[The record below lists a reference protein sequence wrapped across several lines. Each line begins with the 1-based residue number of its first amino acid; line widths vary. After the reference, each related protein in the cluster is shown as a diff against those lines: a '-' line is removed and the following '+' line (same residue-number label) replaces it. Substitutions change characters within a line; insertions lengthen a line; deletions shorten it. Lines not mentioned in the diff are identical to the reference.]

1 VRYRVTLER
10 GSDGTY
16 LAWVDD
22 LPGCAV
28 RANSREQALERLPA
42 EIRSFLAWS
51 GSGDVAASV
60 EIEIVE
66 EVESVVEADEDT
78 EVLVRAD
85 RQALDRADWETIA
98 NLLGRTRA
106 ELVDLLEA
114 LAEDDLATT
123 REASGRTIRE
133 EIEHV
138 AFVELMY
145 AVWTFN
151 LESKQGLRDFL
162 TWTRQV
168 AADRMEALA
177 VEGASSL
184 TWADWSGA
192 PRPEPWTA
200 RKAARRL
207 VWHELL
213 HLRALQRF
221 VSPDA
226 DPS

>member
-1 VRYRVTLER
+1 VHYRVTLER

-28 RANSREQALERLPA
+28 RASSREEVLERLPA
-42 EIRSFLAWS
+42 EIQSFLAWA
-51 GSGDVAASV
+51 GSEDVPATV

-66 EVESVVEADEDT
+66 EVESAIEAAEDT

-85 RQALDRADWETIA
+85 RQALKRADWQTIA
-98 NLLGRTRA
+98 GLLDRSRA
-106 ELVDLLEA
+106 ELLDLLEA
-114 LAEDDLATT
+114 LAEDDLATM
-123 REASGRTIRE
+123 RNGSERTIRA

-145 AVWTFN
+145 AMWTFD
-151 LESKQGLRDFL
+151 LQSKQGLRDFL
-162 TWTRQV
+162 TWTRQA

-177 VEGASSL
+177 AEGATSL
-184 TWADWSGA
+184 TWAEWSGA
-192 PRPEPWTA
+192 PRREPWTA
-200 RKAARRL
+200 RKAGRRL

-213 HLRALQRF
+213 HLRAIERF
-221 VSPDA
+221 ANPNGNT
-226 DPS
+226 P